1 MHGSR
6 SIVFVA
12 GEASGDL
19 LAAQVVRELKQ
30 REPGLNCCGVG
41 GDRMIAE
48 GFDAWVHVRELS
60 VRGYVEVLRHL
71 PRLLR
76 LRRELHGR
84 TAALH
89 PAAFVGIDA
98 PDFNL
103 GLEEKLRAGGIRTV
117 HFISPSIWAWR
128 RERLAQIARAVDRML
143 LVFPFEQKIYDEAG
157 IRASYVGHPLAGM
170 IPLAPDAP
178 AARRRL
184 GIAEEG
190 MVVAVLPGSRPD
202 EVRYLGPTFVAAM
215 AELARGRTGLHFVL
229 PVADPGLRADIEA
242 MLAAH
247 AGLPARVTLTTGRSH
262 DCLEASDVVLV
273 ASGTATLEAALFK
286 RPMVISYRMPWLSA
300 LIMRRKGYIPYAGL
314 PNILAGEFVV
324 PELLQEAAT
333 PTALAH
339 AVGEFLDD
347 AALRDRTVARFTEMH
362 VALKRDTAR
371 LAADAILEVAAR

>member
-19 LAAQVVRELKQ
+19 LAAQVVNELRQ

-48 GFDAWVHVRELS
+48 GFEAWVHVRELS

-76 LRRELHGR
+76 LRAELHRR
-84 TAALH
+84 TAALQ

-143 LVFPFEQKIYDEAG
+143 LVFPFEQQIYDEAG
-157 IRASYVGHPLAGM
+157 IRASYVGHPLASM

-190 MVVAVLPGSRPD
+190 IVVAVLPGSRPD
-202 EVRYLGPTFVAAM
+202 EIRYLGPTFVAAM
-215 AELARGRTGLHFVL
+215 AELARGRAGLRFVL
-229 PVADPGLRADIEA
+229 PVADPSLRADIEA
-242 MLAAH
+242 MLAVH
-247 AGLPARVTLTTGRSH
+247 AGLPARATLTTGRSH

-339 AVGEFLDD
+339 AVGAFLDD

-362 VALKRDTAR
+362 FALKRDTAR